1 MSTDLDQVWKALSD
15 PSRRKILDLLRNGPK
30 TTTQLVEAF
39 PDMTR
44 HAVMKHIDVLRNSG
58 LVITREEGRRRIN
71 SLNPVPIRQ
80 IYERW
85 MGPFSELWS
94 STLLR
99 LRDDVE
105 TNKLKLIVVSG
116 LPGSG
121 KSTVA
126 AGIAEQLGLPIFSV
140 DPIVSSIVKSGSTPS
155 SKTDSAA
162 FLVAETLASEQ
173 MSLGISVIIDAVN
186 AVNEVREMWRNLSR
200 THHAELII
208 IECILDRALHKKRI
222 ESRIRNLPGMSETTW
237 DDVLDR
243 RKVWQPWNEERLVL
257 DTAKSAK
264 DNLKE
269 ALRYIKST
277 NKE

>member
-99 LRDDVE
+99 LREDVE

-126 AGIAEQLGLPIFSV
+126 EGIAEQLGLPIFSV
-140 DPIVSSIVKSGSTPS
+140 DPIVSSIVKSGSTRS
-155 SKTDSAA
+155 SKTDAAA

-200 THHAELII
+200 THYAELII